1 MLQHARNLTLP
12 LLFSRLNTIAGL
24 GFVFLKFPLFPV
36 RSYRVP
42 INYHQNY
49 NLSAVF
55 ITEFYLFEDSGI
67 FNLEYL
73 S

>member
-12 LLFSRLNTIAGL
+12 LLFSWLNTIAGL
-24 GFVFLKFPLFPV
+24 RFVFLNFPLFPV
-36 RSYRVP
+36 RSHRVP

-55 ITEFYLFEDSGI
+55 IMELYLFGDRGI